1 MLHILERI
9 NKNEVSVAD
18 VNLLNDVASQIA
30 GKCLC
35 PLGEFSVA
43 PVLTSLKGWRADF
56 DAHAKDAKKAA
67 PARPAARAAA
77 PAARPKAPAGA
88 GD

>member
-9 NKNEVSVAD
+9 NQGEVTVAD
-18 VNLLNDVASQIA
+18 VNLLNDVAGQIA

-35 PLGEFSVA
+35 PLGEFA
-43 PVLTSLKGWRADF
+43 ATPVLKSLKDWRGDF

-67 PARPAARAAA
+67 PARPTRPAAA
-77 PAARPKAPAGA
+77 AKPKVPEAA